1 MALQLSVT
9 AQALLNEISVKPN
22 IILDIEGVDL
32 IFGAMPI
39 LEVLNWDNESDNAY
53 WDNPSLT
60 WDGKIKNPSSRDYIS
75 FDGTTTTITQQI
87 APDKGNT
94 SSITTVNIALID
106 KNGEISKAISFNSI
120 TEILGRKAVFSL
132 GFQDGAYPEDAS
144 PIFRGVIVDFYVET
158 GKVML
163 SLASSETLKR
173 QSYLPQYQT
182 TLTSQIE
189 AADPVFDVVD
199 ASGFIPSQDSLS
211 LYLIIDDEIIR
222 VIQINGNT
230 IGCIR
235 GEFGTIPAIH
245 EAGADVNS
253 AYRIQGNPIEV
264 ALKIML
270 SGNNNEYFNSLDIPR
285 SINYLTDEITIP
297 NALIFDYYD
306 IENKTGL
313 TIGDFIK
320 LDSTVNAGVFEIKE
334 FLKFDTG
341 FSAIVLDANLTLE
354 GEYQGT
360 MQYLSKWARLGSG
373 LGMLTNEVN
382 TKELEQLKD
391 TYGANLVDV
400 DFFIKD
406 EIENCK
412 DFIDK
417 QIFFPQGVYSIVRN
431 AATSA
436 KFIAPPLTTE
446 VIPTLNSDRITNLN
460 KIKQRRS
467 VHKYFYNSYIYKYEK
482 DQVEDKYIKN
492 KVIISANSIKRIN
505 VGRKVLK
512 IEADGLRDTPE
523 TENMIANISQR
534 YIDRYEFAPTYYS
547 DITLKYKDGYKIEI
561 GDVVPFGGK
570 DTKQID
576 LTTGEIA
583 SQPKLYEVI
592 NKSINIKNGI
602 IKLSLLET
610 SFEAQARYVTISPS
624 SLVNTG
630 STREKLVLK
639 EINSLGEFERET
651 DKWKDFA
658 GNKITIRTKDYAFE
672 EEVTL
677 VGINNFDINAI
688 DISPALSID
697 PTSEMIVEVALYN
710 DESQDFE
717 SDFKI
722 RFGYNVA
729 QVKITS
735 VIDNKNIVVDNGSKL
750 QIGSKIYVHS
760 VDYLRDSFNQSIT
773 IANIEDNNVELSQD
787 LDFTPQVGD
796 LVDGSNFKDGGYKYT
811 II

>member
-53 WDNPSLT
+53 WDNPNLT

-75 FDGTTTTITQQI
+75 FDGTTTTINQQI

-182 TLTSQIE
+182 TLASQIE

-253 AYRIQGNPIEV
+253 SYRIQGNPIEV

-320 LDSTVNAGVFEIKE
+320 LDSTVNSGVFEIKE

-341 FSAIVLDANLTLE
+341 FMKSPIVNPVL
-354 GEYQGT
+354 
-360 MQYLSKWARLGSG
+360 
-373 LGMLTNEVN
+373 
-382 TKELEQLKD
+382 
-391 TYGANLVDV
+391 
-400 DFFIKD
+400 F
-406 EIENCK
+406 
-412 DFIDK
+412 
-417 QIFFPQGVYSIVRN
+417 SI
-431 AATSA
+431 S
-436 KFIAPPLTTE
+436 
-446 VIPTLNSDRITNLN
+446 
-460 KIKQRRS
+460 
-467 VHKYFYNSYIYKYEK
+467 
-482 DQVEDKYIKN
+482 
-492 KVIISANSIKRIN
+492 
-505 VGRKVLK
+505 
-512 IEADGLRDTPE
+512 
-523 TENMIANISQR
+523 
-534 YIDRYEFAPTYYS
+534 
-547 DITLKYKDGYKIEI
+547 
-561 GDVVPFGGK
+561 
-570 DTKQID
+570 
-576 LTTGEIA
+576 
-583 SQPKLYEVI
+583 
-592 NKSINIKNGI
+592 
-602 IKLSLLET
+602 
-610 SFEAQARYVTISPS
+610 
-624 SLVNTG
+624 
-630 STREKLVLK
+630 
-639 EINSLGEFERET
+639 
-651 DKWKDFA
+651 
-658 GNKITIRTKDYAFE
+658 
-672 EEVTL
+672 
-677 VGINNFDINAI
+677 
-688 DISPALSID
+688 
-697 PTSEMIVEVALYN
+697 
-710 DESQDFE
+710 
-717 SDFKI
+717 
-722 RFGYNVA
+722 
-729 QVKITS
+729 
-735 VIDNKNIVVDNGSKL
+735 
-750 QIGSKIYVHS
+750 
-760 VDYLRDSFNQSIT
+760 
-773 IANIEDNNVELSQD
+773 
-787 LDFTPQVGD
+787 
-796 LVDGSNFKDGGYKYT
+796 
-811 II
+811 